1 MADIDRYTRA
11 MDRMMD
17 SFFGSTG
24 RRFPP
29 VDIRE
34 DKKSYTIECALAGYT
49 ADDVNIYVEN
59 HVLRISGKA
68 SQEKAEGRRYLVR
81 ERSPMDFERSFTMP
95 EDADEEGLEAG
106 FRNGILTIEIAKK
119 AKEEPRKI
127 EVRIN

>member
-1 MADIDRYTRA
+1 M
-11 MDRMMD
+11 
-17 SFFGSTG
+17 
-24 RRFPP
+24 
-29 VDIRE
+29 
-34 DKKSYTIECALAGYT
+34 
-49 ADDVNIYVEN
+49 NIYVEN

>member
-68 SQEKAEGRRYLVR
+68 SQEK
-81 ERSPMDFERSFTMP
+81 
-95 EDADEEGLEAG
+95 DEEGLEAG